1 MGISE
6 EFNSIE
12 FDDDI
17 DYKYVREY
25 LDLIGFNLC
34 DQKREAI
41 TTVSRLKRLKFLAG
55 ILKSMGLRYSPKY
68 YQDYIDLCNRHD
80 KLCDQFYGYNDS
92 LRDIVTKDN
101 YGEVYKLAYFMEV
114 KYCSNFDHLVECRSE
129 VEAAYNNRIP
139 FSSNTVDDRESVDEF
154 FRERISKL
162 RKGFQ
167 KVKK

>member
-1 MGISE
+1 MGILE
-6 EFNSIE
+6 EFNSTE
-12 FDDDI
+12 FDEDI
-17 DYKYVREY
+17 DYKYVRQY

-34 DQKREAI
+34 DQKREI
-41 TTVSRLKRLKFLAG
+41 LTTTSKLKRLKVLAS
-55 ILKSMGLRYSPKY
+55 ILRGMGLRYSPEY
-68 YQDYIDLCNRHD
+68 YQENINLCNRHG
-80 KLCDQFYGYNDS
+80 KLCEQFYGYNDS

-101 YGEVYKLAYFMEV
+101 CGEVYKLAYFLEV
-114 KYCSNFDHLVECRSE
+114 KYCSNFDYLIECRSE

-139 FSSNTVDDRESVDEF
+139 FSSNTVDDRESADEF

>member
-1 MGISE
+1 MGILE

-17 DYKYVREY
+17 DYECVREY

-41 TTVSRLKRLKFLAG
+41 ITTSKLKRLKVLAS
-55 ILKSMGLRYSPKY
+55 ILKSMGLRYSPEY
-68 YQDYIDLCNRHD
+68 YQENINLCSKHGE
-80 KLCDQFYGYNDS
+80 LCDQFYEYDNS
-92 LRDIVTKDN
+92 LRNIVTKDN
-101 YGEVYKLAYFMEV
+101 YGEVYKLAYFLEV
-114 KYCSNFDHLVECRSE
+114 KYCSNFDYLIECRGKI
-129 VEAAYNNRIP
+129 EASYNRTP
-139 FSSNTVDDRESVDEF
+139 FSSNMVDDRESVDNF
-154 FRERISKL
+154 FRERIGKL

>member
-17 DYKYVREY
+17 DYEYVREY

-41 TTVSRLKRLKFLAG
+41 TTASRLKRLKFLAG
-55 ILKSMGLRYSPKY
+55 ILKKMGLRYSPKY

-80 KLCDQFYGYNDS
+80 KLCEQFYEYDNS

-101 YGEVYKLAYFMEV
+101 YGEVYKLAYFLEV
-114 KYCSNFDHLVECRSE
+114 KYCSNFDYLIECRDKI
-129 VEAAYNNRIP
+129 EASYNKTP
-139 FSSNTVDDRESVDEF
+139 FSSNMVDDRESVDNF
-154 FRERISKL
+154 FRERIGKL